1 MEVAMSISKEIES
14 RIIRMKLTDGTQ
26 INGQVNIKR
35 NPSYDRLSDLVATTR
50 EPFLVVFK
58 ATLYEAGLN
67 IPVRLPTI
75 FVNMQPIM
83 WSTPDETQ
91 K

>member
-1 MEVAMSISKEIES
+1 MEAAMSISKEIES
-14 RIIRMKLTDGTQ
+14 RTIRIKLVDGTQ

-35 NPSYDRLSDLVATTR
+35 DPSYDRLSDLVATNR

-58 ATLYEAGLN
+58 AHVYEQGLDN
-67 IPVRLPTI
+67 PAKIPTV
-75 FVNMQPIM
+75 FVNKSHIL
-83 WSTPDETQ
+83 WAIPDETQ